1 MYPMEQVVPAFS
13 TLLQAMLG
21 KGHEPPF
28 YFAVIA
34 SNGFTMTGFFLW
46 KGSDLEP
53 TVTSEVTNNQ
63 AGLALPINFLVVT
76 TTGEVARL
84 LVDTSGQ
91 FFGPQI
97 LH

>member
-1 MYPMEQVVPAFS
+1 MYPIEQVVPAFS
-13 TLLQAMLG
+13 TLLQALLD

-28 YFAVIA
+28 YFAAIA
-34 SNGFTMTGFFLW
+34 SNGFTLTGFFLG
-46 KGSDLEP
+46 KGSDLAP

-63 AGLALPINFLVVT
+63 AGLALPINFLLVT

-84 LVDTSGQ
+84 LVDTGGQ
-91 FFGPQI
+91 FLGPQI